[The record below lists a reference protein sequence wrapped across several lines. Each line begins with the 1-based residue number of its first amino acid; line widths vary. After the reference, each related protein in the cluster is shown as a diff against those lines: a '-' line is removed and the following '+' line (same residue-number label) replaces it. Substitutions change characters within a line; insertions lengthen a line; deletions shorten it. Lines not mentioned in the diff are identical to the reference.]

1 MKSLRSIVAQTM
13 TSGCVWKN
21 NHTKRSPPKLI
32 SPTKGNGPIP
42 ETLRTPTPETFS
54 AQMAKT
60 PRKIPIRRAIPKTK
74 PPAHPVHHIQTK
86 GAAAK
91 EEGAAA
97 EAEVVAGVEA
107 IRRKENGIASSTRR
121 TMITVQT
128 IAQTRKD
135 LKLSSRRKRRRRGIV
150 P

>member
-1 MKSLRSIVAQTM
+1 V
-13 TSGCVWKN
+13 
-21 NHTKRSPPKLI
+21 
-32 SPTKGNGPIP
+32 
-42 ETLRTPTPETFS
+42 
-54 AQMAKT
+54 
-60 PRKIPIRRAIPKTK
+60 IPKTK

-91 EEGAAA
+91 AEGAAA

-107 IRRKENGIASSTRR
+107 IRRKEDGIASSTRR

-135 LKLSSRRKRRRRGIV
+135 LKLSSRRKRRRRRGLV